1 MVKTILFLPYYRTK
15 MSKSLLQLKAE
26 EHLNRMSAPQRASIR
41 MWIRNRTTMFPFIA
55 EDKWMYFLQ
64 NDELVCVSL
73 KQKNGVYHFWL
84 NGRII
89 EIDCATGKIFIV
101 DFDKN
106 CLEYF
111 CVDDFFQN
119 EIMNKHHNF
128 LYLLLIRERIE
139 RMNQRSVRSLRIFF
153 TPCEVFGKIERAGQ
167 SSLKSPL
174 GCLSIHEMVRG
185 IKRFIAD
192 RVSECFI
199 WSPCPNIFQHALL
212 TNHVPSQ
219 RPSVNE
225 FYGMGLFLTGK
236 FQKRLPSLAMIS
248 LIMRRFVGKYPMSG
262 VFRNRIAHGFLRMMN
277 GSLSS
282 MMSKKFIENP
292 IGFRKTDEMDDL
304 LDSCPKKISLRSSGF
319 PARSIAGCVS
329 DMIAMDQGRV
339 KFCEKRRDDWFAERR
354 RLEQEEHQRK
364 QSIQEFQGGIASIK
378 VEVSQTQKRRCILD
392 EFESGGSAMMKDEFD
407 ETETRKR
414 GRESDDDTSSFLKL
428 EKFE

>member
-1 MVKTILFLPYYRTK
+1 
-15 MSKSLLQLKAE
+15 MSKLLLQLKAE
-26 EHLNRMSAPQRASIR
+26 EHLKRMSAPQRASIR
-41 MWIRNRTTMFPFIA
+41 TRVGNRPAIYPYIVQG
-55 EDKWMYFLQ
+55 ELMYFLQ

-73 KQKNGVYHFWL
+73 QQENGVYHFWF

-89 EIDCATGKIFIV
+89 EFDSATGKFIIV

-111 CVDDFFQN
+111 CVDDFFQTALPN
-119 EIMNKHHNF
+119 TRYSL
-128 LYLLLIRERIE
+128 LYRLLIRARID
-139 RMNQRSVRSLRIFF
+139 RIDRKSIRSLRIFF
-153 TPCEVFGKIERAGQ
+153 TTSEVVGQIERAGQ
-167 SSLKSPL
+167 FSLKYPL

-192 RVSECFI
+192 RVSACFI
-199 WSPCPNIFQHALL
+199 RSPCPNIFQTALL
-212 TNHVPSQ
+212 TNHVQSQ
-219 RPSVNE
+219 RPSVDQ
-225 FYGMGLFLTGK
+225 FYGMGLFLTGE

-248 LIMRRFVGKYPMSG
+248 LIMRRFVGKYSMTG

-282 MMSKKFIENP
+282 MMGKKFIENP

-304 LDSCPKKISLRSSGF
+304 LDSCPKKTSLRSSGF

-329 DMIAMDQGRV
+329 DMIAMDQGRLERS
-339 KFCEKRRDDWFAERR
+339 EKRRQDWFAEQRR
-354 RLEQEEHQRK
+354 IEQEEQRKK
-364 QSIQEFQGGIASIK
+364 QSIQEFRGGIASIK

-392 EFESGGSAMMKDEFD
+392 ELASGGSAMMKDEFD

-414 GRESDDDTSSFLKL
+414 GLESDAFEFDDTCSFPKF

>member
-1 MVKTILFLPYYRTK
+1 MSPEEIDLILR
-15 MSKSLLQLKAE
+15 
-26 EHLNRMSAPQRASIR
+26 RISIR
-41 MWIRNRTTMFPFIA
+41 PPIYPYIV
-55 EDKWMYFLQ
+55 EGEKMYFFR
-64 NDELVCVSL
+64 NKELNCVSL
-73 KQKNGVYHFWL
+73 QKENEVYHFCF

-89 EIDCATGKIFIV
+89 EIDCTTGKCFIV
-101 DFDKN
+101 DFNRN

-111 CVDDFFQN
+111 CTDDFFQTAVQN
-119 EIMNKHHNF
+119 TRYSL
-128 LYLLLIRERIE
+128 LYRLLIRERIDKYKG
-139 RMNQRSVRSLRIFF
+139 RSVHSVSIFF
-153 TPCEVFGKIERAGQ
+153 TTREVVGQIERAGQ

-174 GCLSIHEMVRG
+174 GCLSIHEMVQG
-185 IKRFIAD
+185 IERFIAD

-248 LIMRRFVGKYPMSG
+248 LIMRRFVGKYPMSE

>member
-1 MVKTILFLPYYRTK
+1 
-15 MSKSLLQLKAE
+15 MSKSLLKLNAE
-26 EHLNRMSAPQRASIR
+26 EHLNGMSAEQRASILT
-41 MWIRNRTTMFPFIA
+41 WVGNRPMYPYFV
-55 EDKWMYFLQ
+55 EGEWMYFLQ

-73 KQKNGVYHFWL
+73 KQENWVYHFWF

-119 EIMNKHHNF
+119 DIMNKHHNF
-128 LYLLLIRERIE
+128 LYLLLIRSKINRIDK
-139 RMNQRSVRSLRIFF
+139 RSVRSLHIFF
-153 TPCEVFGKIERAGQ
+153 TTREVVGQIERAGQ

-192 RVSECFI
+192 RMSACFI
-199 WSPCPNIFQHALL
+199 RSPCPNIFRTALL
-212 TNHVPSQ
+212 TNHVQSQ
-219 RPSVNE
+219 RPSVDQ
-225 FYGMGLFLTGK
+225 FYGMGLFLTEE

-248 LIMRRFVGKYPMSG
+248 LIMRRFVGNDSMRG
-262 VFRNRIAHGFLRMMN
+262 VFRNQIAHGFLKMMN

-282 MMSKKFIENP
+282 MMGKEFIKNP

-304 LDSCPKKISLRSSGF
+304 LVSCSKKTSLRSSGF

-329 DMIAMDQGRV
+329 DMIAMNQGRV
-339 KFCEKRRDDWFAERR
+339 EFCEKRRDELFAEQR
-354 RLEQEEHQRK
+354 RLEQEEQRK
-364 QSIQEFQGGIASIK
+364 KHAIQEFRGGIASIK

-392 EFESGGSAMMKDEFD
+392 EFESGAGAID

-414 GRESDDDTSSFLKL
+414 VRESNAFEFDDASSF